1 MKEER
6 EERLPTASDMR
17 ESGRK
22 RAMTNHE
29 SYRQIYS
36 KLAKSLRDFARA
48 NPNATAFA
56 FEVPPYVLGR
66 PLYDRAHAVRYV
78 FEKAIRHGYDVRQWG
93 DGATLVL
100 DWTPLPIRK
109 KPLDVRREQAAA
121 ATSRDRRIDLRS
133 RKERAEERR
142 SALEPS
148 GLVVEAADARDRAEG
163 LNERLEKLLARYSK

>member
-1 MKEER
+1 
-6 EERLPTASDMR
+6 
-17 ESGRK
+17 
-22 RAMTNHE
+22 MTNHE

-36 KLAKSLRDFARA
+36 KLARSLRDFARA

-56 FEVPPYVLGR
+56 FEVPPFLLGR
-66 PLYDRAHAVRYV
+66 PLYDRTHAVRYV
-78 FEKAIRHGYDVRQWG
+78 FEKAIRHGYDVHRG
-93 DGATLVL
+93 DGAVLVL
-100 DWTPLPIRK
+100 DWTPIPIRK

-148 GLVVEAADARDRAEG
+148 EMVVEAADARDRAEG
-163 LNERLEKLLARYSK
+163 LNERLEKLLANYSRM